1 MQRQERL
8 LKAEAMLKILFV
20 TVIKEISSL
29 SLKLTR
35 TCQFVIKK
43 SLKLKPDDVRRSSR
57 RKINAGVRVRNLDAS
72 RRDLSF
78 VGRGEGDDKL
88 QKHHT

>member
-8 LKAEAMLKILFV
+8 LKAEAMSKILFV
-20 TVIKEISSL
+20 TVIKISSL
-29 SLKLTR
+29 SLKFTR

-72 RRDLSF
+72 QRDLSF
-78 VGRGEGDDKL
+78 VGCGEGDDKL

>member
-1 MQRQERL
+1 MSR
-8 LKAEAMLKILFV
+8 ILFV
-20 TVIKEISSL
+20 TVTIKAES
-29 SLKLTR
+29 KVR
-35 TCQFVIKK
+35 EDACQFVIKK
-43 SLKLKPDDVRRSSR
+43 CLKLKPGDVKR

-72 RRDLSF
+72 RRDLSS